1 MSRMQNTVRVPN
13 HPDAPPLALLPSRQG
28 AGRLVCGH
36 ACSRR
41 ADRSVVSHE
50 RESGRGSVLVHSG
63 RRFHLV
69 WVALLLTH
77 ECAYRRGM
85 PIVVRQTDAVGI
97 VWNLQRLLVQ
107 PAPRV
112 LPYTPPPVPA
122 DMTYV

>member
-1 MSRMQNTVRVPN
+1 M
-13 HPDAPPLALLPSRQG
+13 
-28 AGRLVCGH
+28 
-36 ACSRR
+36 
-41 ADRSVVSHE
+41 
-50 RESGRGSVLVHSG
+50 HSG

-85 PIVVRQTDAVGI
+85 PIVVSQTDAVGI